1 MDRKRPEIITI
12 FKFLKLN
19 QRISVSVQG
28 TPRRGN
34 EHIAQGIALGY
45 DEAMKCALKG
55 QKHYRASV
63 YRDSF
68 ALSGRNSGG

>member
-1 MDRKRPEIITI
+1 M
-12 FKFLKLN
+12 N
-19 QRISVSVQG
+19 QRISASVQGTPRRETSVQG

-55 QKHYRASV
+55 QKH
-63 YRDSF
+63 
-68 ALSGRNSGG
+68 

>member
-1 MDRKRPEIITI
+1 MELSF

-19 QRISVSVQG
+19 QRISESVQG

-55 QKHYRASV
+55 QKH
-63 YRDSF
+63 
-68 ALSGRNSGG
+68 